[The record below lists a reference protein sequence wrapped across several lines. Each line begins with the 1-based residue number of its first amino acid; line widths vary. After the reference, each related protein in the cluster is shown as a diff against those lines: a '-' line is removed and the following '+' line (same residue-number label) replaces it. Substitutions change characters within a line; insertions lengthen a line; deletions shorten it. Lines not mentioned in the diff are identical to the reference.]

1 MKGIEWNE
9 FVEDAWYGIDAFMEY
24 NNEVYQYG
32 GGYIKDIN
40 KFYLNVRRIRAVDA
54 TCPLD
59 WHFRDS
65 IYEKYEIEVD
75 TLWEAYFNLGEDHWS
90 AFLAQ
95 KLFDGKTLLEA
106 GDEVEFLEWG

>member
-1 MKGIEWNE
+1 MKGIEWDE

-24 NNEVYQYG
+24 KNEVYQYG
-32 GGYIKDIN
+32 GGYIKEID
-40 KFYLNVRRIRAVDA
+40 KFYSHVCRWKAINA
-54 TCPLD
+54 TGPVD
-59 WHFRDS
+59 WHPVNSVFDA
-65 IYEKYEIEVD
+65 YEVECD
-75 TLWEAYFNLGEDHWS
+75 TLWEAYFNLGEDHWG